1 MPRHKED
8 WKDGF
13 AYARIIVLVA
23 LGYNSTK
30 KIDELNNK
38 LGYKFLPI
46 PTFSILK
53 DKIPVGSKKG
63 ETFRESEILVEPKKI
78 LNEIEKKN
86 KKLKVWE
93 YVYSIDWFKLK
104 EVIRNILIDDIRGY
118 INKANE
124 TANKFQLSD
133 DDKKDEKEKILNTLF
148 FDKIPEDFD
157 DESIKSAKWY
167 IDNKTFIKQFRN
179 SSLPNNIARLRAY
192 ETRINNIFDSMN
204 ITVFESFMFDIFN
217 EIFKRMVLLDERKGL
232 RDIIC
237 GEFMRIFLDV
247 ATSKNKLLPKNPD
260 NIFNQF
266 LEISE
271 IYTYTKISG
280 DFLL

>member
-1 MPRHKED
+1 
-8 WKDGF
+8 
-13 AYARIIVLVA
+13 
-23 LGYNSTK
+23 
-30 KIDELNNK
+30 
-38 LGYKFLPI
+38 
-46 PTFSILK
+46 
-53 DKIPVGSKKG
+53 
-63 ETFRESEILVEPKKI
+63 
-78 LNEIEKKN
+78 
-86 KKLKVWE
+86 
-93 YVYSIDWFKLK
+93 
-104 EVIRNILIDDIRGY
+104 
-118 INKANE
+118 
-124 TANKFQLSD
+124 
-133 DDKKDEKEKILNTLF
+133 
-148 FDKIPEDFD
+148 
-157 DESIKSAKWY
+157 
-167 IDNKTFIKQFRN
+167 
-179 SSLPNNIARLRAY
+179 
-192 ETRINNIFDSMN
+192 MN